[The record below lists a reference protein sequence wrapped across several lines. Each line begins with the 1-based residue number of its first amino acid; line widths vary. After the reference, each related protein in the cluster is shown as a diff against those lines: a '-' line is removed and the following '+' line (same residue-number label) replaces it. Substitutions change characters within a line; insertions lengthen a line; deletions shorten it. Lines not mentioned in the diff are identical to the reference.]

1 VVHYQVLVPFKC
13 SLGRGGLDTILPFNI
28 FARSGQLD
36 TITNALAFGHSCAFG
51 TLHTTSILD
60 LFENIK
66 KKKKKNFKKKKKKK
80 KKRVGKSINTK
91 GGIGIVTKV

>member
-51 TLHTTSILD
+51 TMPIPSFVD
-60 LFENIK
+60 LFDKLKNKKIK
-66 KKKKKNFKKKKKKK
+66 N
-80 KKRVGKSINTK
+80 
-91 GGIGIVTKV
+91 